1 MSLQPIILKKLM
13 MQNSCD
19 ILITNAAAVIPR
31 IGIVETNIMI
41 ENGKIKTLTKSIDN
55 IHASKIINANGK
67 YVLPGVIDPHVHY
80 GVYTPIDEAAQTE
93 SRSAAVG
100 GVTTMIRMLRIH
112 ESYQKKIGK
121 QLEASKDHHH
131 IDYSVHASIL
141 TPDQIKDIPHL
152 KKIGINTVK
161 IYMNLGAD
169 LNHILMDLE
178 PGNRDIREGEVNMTD
193 ELMSSIIEEASK
205 VHSTVLVH
213 AEDPMVCADHI
224 KRKSESKAMSETMK
238 TTMTTM
244 MSNNSSSLKTWSDCR
259 PSTSSEAES
268 IRKIAVIGRKYGSNL
283 YFVHIGSTAALDAI
297 LAEKEKG
304 NSNFYIETCPHYLTH
319 TTEFEK
325 LTGKVVPPIRSKSD
339 VQSMWS
345 ALRNGIID
353 TIGSDHVA
361 NRLSM
366 KMGSGD
372 IWSALAGF
380 PGIATML
387 PVLLSKGVN
396 ENRIT
401 MQQVAEI
408 TSYNAARIFGMYPKK
423 GTIQLD
429 SDADLTIVDLDLQQ
443 KVTPDLLQSYSDYT
457 IYDGWTLQGWPILT
471 MVRGEIIME
480 NGSVNSESLGHGKF
494 VGRPVV
500 RRNKLS

>member
-1 MSLQPIILKKLM
+1 M

-19 ILITNAAAVIPR
+19 TLITNAAAVIPR
-31 IGIVETNIMI
+31 VGIVQTNIMI

-100 GVTTMIRMLRIH
+100 GVTTMIRMLRVYD
-112 ESYQKKIGK
+112 SYQKKIGK
-121 QLEASKDHHH
+121 QLEASKHHHH

-141 TPDQIKDIPHL
+141 TLDQIQDIPYL
-152 KKIGINTVK
+152 KKIGINSVK

-169 LNHILMDLE
+169 LNRILMDLE
-178 PGNRDIREGEVNMTD
+178 PGNHDIREGEVNMTD
-193 ELMSSIIEEASK
+193 ELMFSIIEEASK

-213 AEDPMVCADHI
+213 AEDPFICADHI
-224 KRKSESKAMSETMK
+224 KRKRESESMSETM
-238 TTMTTM
+238 TTTTTTTI
-244 MSNNSSSLKTWSDCR
+244 STNSSSLKTWSDCR

-268 IRKIAVIGRKYGSNL
+268 IRKISVIGRKYGSNL
-283 YFVHIGSTAALDAI
+283 YFVHIGSTAALEAI

-353 TIGSDHVA
+353 TIGTDHVA

-401 MQQVAEI
+401 MEQVAEI
-408 TSYNAARIFGMYPKK
+408 TSYNAARIFGMYPNK
-423 GTIQLD
+423 GTIQLG

-457 IYDGWTLQGWPILT
+457 IYDGWTLQGWPVLT
-471 MVRGEIIME
+471 MVRGEVIME

-494 VGRPVV
+494 VGRPVL
-500 RRNKLS
+500 RYNKLA

>member
-1 MSLQPIILKKLM
+1 M

-55 IHASKIINANGK
+55 VHASKIINANGK

-80 GVYTPIDEAAQTE
+80 GVYTPIDKAAQTE

-121 QLEASKDHHH
+121 QLEASKHQHH
-131 IDYSVHASIL
+131 IDYSIHASIL
-141 TPDQIKDIPHL
+141 TPDQVKDIPHL
-152 KKIGINTVK
+152 KKIGINSVK

-178 PGNRDIREGEVNMTD
+178 PGNSDIREGEVNMTD

-224 KRKSESKAMSETMK
+224 KRKSESKAMSATMS
-238 TTMTTM
+238 T
-244 MSNNSSSLKTWSDCR
+244 NSSSLKTWSDCR

-353 TIGSDHVA
+353 TIGTDHVA
-361 NRLSM
+361 NKLSM

-396 ENRIT
+396 ENRIGIER
-401 MQQVAEI
+401 VAEV
-408 TSYNAARIFGMYPKK
+408 TSYNTARIFHMYQRK
-423 GTIQLD
+423 GTIQPG
-429 SDADLTIVDLDLQQ
+429 SDADLTLIDLNLE
-443 KVTPDLLQSYSDYT
+443 KTVTPELLQSYSDYT
-457 IYDGWTLQGWPILT
+457 IYDGWKLRGWPIMT
-471 MVRGEIIME
+471 IVRGNIIME
-480 NGSVNSESLGHGKF
+480 DGEVANEALGHGEF
-494 VGRPVV
+494 VPRPAVV
-500 RRNKLS
+500 T

>member
-1 MSLQPIILKKLM
+1 M

-121 QLEASKDHHH
+121 QLEASKHHHH

-152 KKIGINTVK
+152 KKIGINSVK

-178 PGNRDIREGEVNMTD
+178 PGNHDIREGEVNMTD

-224 KRKSESKAMSETMK
+224 KRKRESESISETMTATATAT
-238 TTMTTM
+238 TTMST
-244 MSNNSSSLKTWSDCR
+244 NPSSLKTWSDCR

-297 LAEKEKG
+297 LAQKEKG

-353 TIGSDHVA
+353 TIGTDHVA

-372 IWSALAGF
+372 VWSALAGF

-443 KVTPDLLQSYSDYT
+443 KVTPDLLQTYSDYT

-471 MVRGEIIME
+471 MVRGEVIME

-500 RRNKLS
+500 RYNNN

>member
-1 MSLQPIILKKLM
+1 M

-100 GVTTMIRMLRIH
+100 GVTSMIRMLRIH

-152 KKIGINTVK
+152 KKIGINSVK

-224 KRKSESKAMSETMK
+224 KRKSESKAMSATMK
-238 TTMTTM
+238 TTTTTM

-401 MQQVAEI
+401 MEQVAET

-471 MVRGEIIME
+471 MVRGEVIME

-500 RRNKLS
+500 VRHNNNNNNKLS

>member
-1 MSLQPIILKKLM
+1 M

-19 ILITNAAAVIPR
+19 TLITNAAAVIPR
-31 IGIVETNIMI
+31 VGIAQTNIMI
-41 ENGKIKTLTKSIDN
+41 ENGKIKTLTKSVDN

-80 GVYTPIDEAAQTE
+80 GVYTPIDKAAQTE

-121 QLEASKDHHH
+121 QLEASKHHHH

-141 TPDQIKDIPHL
+141 TPDQIQDIAYL
-152 KKIGINTVK
+152 KKIGINSFK

-169 LNHILMDLE
+169 LNRILMDLE
-178 PGNRDIREGEVNMTD
+178 PGNHDIREGEVNMTD

-213 AEDPMVCADHI
+213 AEDPFICADHI
-224 KRKSESKAMSETMK
+224 KRKRESESMSETMTAA
-238 TTMTTM
+238 TTTTTV
-244 MSNNSSSLKTWSDCR
+244 STNSSSLKTWSDCR

-268 IRKIAVIGRKYGSNL
+268 IRKIAAIGRKYSSNL
-283 YFVHIGSTAALDAI
+283 YFVHIGSTAALEAI

-353 TIGSDHVA
+353 TIGTDHVA
-361 NRLSM
+361 NRMSM

-401 MQQVAEI
+401 MEQVAET

-423 GTIQLD
+423 GTIQPD

-457 IYDGWTLQGWPILT
+457 IYDGWTLQGWPVLT
-471 MVRGEIIME
+471 MVRGEVIME

-500 RRNKLS
+500 VRNNNNNNLA

>member
-1 MSLQPIILKKLM
+1 M

-31 IGIVETNIMI
+31 IGTVETNIMI

-152 KKIGINTVK
+152 KKIGINSLK

-169 LNHILMDLE
+169 LNRILMDLE

-224 KRKSESKAMSETMK
+224 KRKSESKAMSATMK
-238 TTMTTM
+238 TTSSSSS
-244 MSNNSSSLKTWSDCR
+244 SNNSSSLKTWSDCR

-380 PGIATML
+380 PGTATML

-471 MVRGEIIME
+471 MVRGEVIME

-500 RRNKLS
+500 RYNNN

>member
-1 MSLQPIILKKLM
+1 
-13 MQNSCD
+13 
-19 ILITNAAAVIPR
+19 
-31 IGIVETNIMI
+31 
-41 ENGKIKTLTKSIDN
+41 
-55 IHASKIINANGK
+55 
-67 YVLPGVIDPHVHY
+67 
-80 GVYTPIDEAAQTE
+80 
-93 SRSAAVG
+93 
-100 GVTTMIRMLRIH
+100 
-112 ESYQKKIGK
+112 
-121 QLEASKDHHH
+121 
-131 IDYSVHASIL
+131 
-141 TPDQIKDIPHL
+141 
-152 KKIGINTVK
+152 
-161 IYMNLGAD
+161 MNLGAD
-169 LNHILMDLE
+169 LNRILMDLE
-178 PGNRDIREGEVNMTD
+178 PGNRDVREGEVNMTD

-213 AEDPMVCADHI
+213 AEDPVICVDHI
-224 KRKSESKAMSETMK
+224 KRKSESKAMSATMK
-238 TTMTTM
+238 TTTST
-244 MSNNSSSLKTWSDCR
+244 NSSSLKTWSDCR
-259 PSTSSEAES
+259 PSTTSEAES
-268 IRKIAVIGRKYGSNL
+268 IKKIAVIGRKYGSNL

-345 ALRNGIID
+345 ALKNGIID
-353 TIGSDHVA
+353 TIGTDHVA

-401 MQQVAEI
+401 MEQVAET

-423 GTIQLD
+423 GTIQPD

-457 IYDGWTLQGWPILT
+457 IYDGWTLQGWPVLT
-471 MVRGEIIME
+471 MVRGEVIME
-480 NGSVNSESLGHGKF
+480 KGSVNSESLGHGKF
-494 VGRPVV
+494 VGRPVAV
-500 RRNKLS
+500 RHNNNNNNLA

>member
-1 MSLQPIILKKLM
+1 M

-19 ILITNAAAVIPR
+19 ILITNASAVIPR
-31 IGIVETNIMI
+31 SGGIVETNIMI
-41 ENGKIKTLTKSIDN
+41 ENGKIKALTKSIHN

-67 YVLPGVIDPHVHY
+67 YVLPGLIDPHIHY
-80 GVYTPIDEAAQTE
+80 GVYTPIDEAARSE

-100 GVTTMIRMLRIH
+100 GVTTMIRMLRLN
-112 ESYQKKIGK
+112 ESYQKNIGK
-121 QLEASKDHHH
+121 HLEASKQNHH
-131 IDYSVHASIL
+131 IDYSIHASIL
-141 TPDQIKDIPHL
+141 TPEQIKDIPYL
-152 KKIGINTVK
+152 KKIGINSFK

-169 LNHILMDLE
+169 LNHIFLDLE
-178 PGNRDIREGEVNMTD
+178 PGTHNIREGEVNMTD
-193 ELMSSIIEEASK
+193 ELISSIIKEASK
-205 VHSTVLVH
+205 VNYSTILVH
-213 AEDPMVCADHI
+213 AEDPAVCADHI
-224 KRKSESKAMSETMK
+224 KRERELKAG
-238 TTMTTM
+238 M
-244 MSNNSSSLKTWSDCR
+244 MDVDSASNLKTWSDCR
-259 PSTSSEAES
+259 PSSSSEAES
-268 IRKIAVIGRKYGSNL
+268 IRKIAIIGRKYGSNL

-297 LAEKEKG
+297 LTEKEKG
-304 NSNFYIETCPHYLTH
+304 KSNLYIETCPHYLTH
-319 TTEFEK
+319 TTEFAK

-380 PGIATML
+380 PGIGTML

-396 ENRIT
+396 ENRIN
-401 MQQVAEI
+401 MEQIAET

-423 GTIQLD
+423 GTIRQK
-429 SDADLTIVDLDLQQ
+429 SDADLTIVDLELQQ

-457 IYDGWTLQGWPILT
+457 IYDGWTLRGWPILT
-471 MVRGEIIME
+471 MVRGEVIME
-480 NGSVNSESLGHGKF
+480 NGLVNSKSLGHGKF
-494 VGRPVV
+494 VSRPV
-500 RRNKLS
+500 RGNY

>member
-1 MSLQPIILKKLM
+1 M

-100 GVTTMIRMLRIH
+100 GVTSMIRMLRIH

-141 TPDQIKDIPHL
+141 TPHQIKDIPYL
-152 KKIGINTVK
+152 KKIGINSVK
-161 IYMNLGAD
+161 IYMNLGAE
-169 LNHILMDLE
+169 LNRILMDLE
-178 PGNRDIREGEVNMTD
+178 PGYCDIREGEVNMTD
-193 ELMSSIIEEASK
+193 ELISSIIEEASK

-213 AEDPMVCADHI
+213 AEDPIVCADHI
-224 KRKSESKAMSETMK
+224 KRKSESKAMSG
-238 TTMTTM
+238 TMTTTTTTTTTKTTK
-244 MSNNSSSLKTWSDCR
+244 MSTNSSSLKTWSDCR

-339 VQSMWS
+339 VQSIWS

-457 IYDGWTLQGWPILT
+457 IYDGWTLQGWPVLT
-471 MVRGEIIME
+471 MVRGEVIME
-480 NGSVNSESLGHGKF
+480 NGNVNSKLLGHGKF

-500 RRNKLS
+500 RHNNKLA